1 MWTKIGMGLF
11 GRYMHQ
17 MLFAAHGRIWPAHA
31 PDAICGTWAHLA
43 EKKSRCYLRH
53 MGAFARKKTADA
65 ICGTWAHLAE
75 KKQQMLFA
83 AHGRICPKK
92 NWEATHFGKMCY
104 SRPEM

>member
-53 MGAFARKKTADA
+53 MGAF
-65 ICGTWAHLAE
+65 GPHMH
-75 KKQQMLFA
+75 QMLFA

>member
-31 PDAICGTWAHLA
+31 P
-43 EKKSRCYLRH
+43 
-53 MGAFARKKTADA
+53 DA